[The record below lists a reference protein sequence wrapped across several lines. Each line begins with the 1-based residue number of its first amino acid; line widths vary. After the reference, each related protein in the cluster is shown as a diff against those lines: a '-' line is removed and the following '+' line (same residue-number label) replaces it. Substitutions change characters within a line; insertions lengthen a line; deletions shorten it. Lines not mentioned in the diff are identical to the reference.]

1 MIGYLLSNMVEGRGS
16 RNVVSSSAELETEGT
31 MMAATTGICAT
42 KTWLAAAHTTG
53 EDGKP
58 SVFSR
63 TSNTKG
69 AKRGSYDP
77 THGRLQLRRWGTR
90 SDIIIP
96 RALYD
101 EGYRNITAIDTS
113 AVAISAQ
120 TASEECEIEF
130 CVMDVCRLEF
140 PSNIFDV
147 IIDKALL
154 DVLATC
160 YDSTRS
166 ARAVEEIYRVLEQ
179 GGVFVCVSH
188 APPERRLNLLT
199 LNGAAHWRIEVTKL
213 AKLSV
218 PFIDL
223 DAPGCFFVYI
233 CTKEA
238 GENCHA
244 TSLVT

>member
-1 MIGYLLSNMVEGRGS
+1 MAGSCAYDWYIGFEALKSILCTRIPSP
-16 RNVVSSSAELETEGT
+16 SAEILIPGCGLSE
-31 MMAATTGICAT
+31 
-42 KTWLAAAHTTG
+42 
-53 EDGKP
+53 
-58 SVFSR
+58 
-63 TSNTKG
+63 
-69 AKRGSYDP
+69 
-77 THGRLQLRRWGTR
+77 
-90 SDIIIP
+90 IP